1 MKAVQPVYY
10 LLYQYA
16 QYSGYILGLY
26 FLCTIVA
33 LNTLVYKRPIF
44 PVYYVLLSGQL
55 DYSRP
60 GLYNWCT
67 IGKLIGH
74 LGYNTNIIQCR
85 FGEIE

>member
-10 LLYQYA
+10 LLYQNT

-26 FLCTIVA
+26 FLCTIV
-33 LNTLVYKRPIF
+33 TLKLSQYFRLQKAYISS
-44 PVYYVLLSGQL
+44 VLLVSGQL

-60 GLYNWCT
+60 GQYNWRT

-74 LGYNTNIIQCR
+74 
-85 FGEIE
+85 